1 MTTTQAPQTAAQTA
15 QAPSGAATDSAGQ
28 VALRRWR
35 RSRGVLLAVL
45 AFVVLG
51 VVIAALRPA
60 ERADFLDPD
69 SPGRQGTRAL
79 VEITR
84 QHGVPVTVVRS
95 ASAAAD
101 RMLANSDAT
110 LVVARSDRLRPDE
123 LSRLSQVPGDR
134 LLIEPDAD
142 TLQAFAPGV
151 TPAGGSSGTFS
162 PDCSLPAAV
171 EAGQVGLIES
181 QVYKV
186 PDDATECY
194 LDNGRPNL
202 VQLPVSGSTVTVLG
216 SGRPLTNERLTEDGN
231 AALGMNLLGARSSVV
246 YLLPDPPPPGTGKKS
261 FTDLVPFG
269 VKLGVLQAFV
279 AVVLVALWR
288 SRRLGPVVVEPLPVV
303 VRSAEAVEG
312 RARLY
317 RARRAGDR
325 AALALRA
332 GALERLTALLGMP
345 KSAAADPGKA
355 NEIVAGIAAHTGE
368 DPALIGRALYGPPPV
383 DDAELVRLAGYLDE
397 LERQVRNS

>member
-1 MTTTQAPQTAAQTA
+1 MTTQVTETRAETEAD
-15 QAPSGAATDSAGQ
+15 APSSPPDSAGQ
-28 VALRRWR
+28 VARRRWR
-35 RSRGVLLAVL
+35 RSRGILLAVL
-45 AFVVLG
+45 AIVVLG
-51 VVIAALRPA
+51 VVLAALRPA
-60 ERADFLDPD
+60 QRPEFLDPD

-79 VEITR
+79 VEVTR
-84 QHGVPVTVVRS
+84 QHGTPVTVARS
-95 ASAAAD
+95 VSAAEN
-101 RMLANSDAT
+101 RLLLNSDAT
-110 LVVARSDRLRPDE
+110 LVVARSDRLRPGD
-123 LSRLSQVPGDR
+123 LSRLRQLPGDR

-142 TLQAFAPGV
+142 TLEALAPGV
-151 TPAGGSSGTFS
+151 TLAGGSSGIF
-162 PDCSLPAAV
+162 PPGCSLPAARQ
-171 EAGQVGLIES
+171 AGQVGLIGSE
-181 QVYKV
+181 VYKA
-186 PDDATECY
+186 PDDATQCY

-202 VQLPVSGSTVTVLG
+202 VQEQAGGSTVTVLG
-216 SGRPLTNERLTEDGN
+216 SGLPLTNERLTEDGN

-261 FTDLVPFG
+261 FSQLVPFG
-269 VKLGVLQAFV
+269 VKLAVLQTFV
-279 AVVLVALWR
+279 AVLLVALWR

-325 AALALRA
+325 AAAALRA

-345 KSAAADPGKA
+345 RSAAADPAKA
-355 NEIVAGIAAHTGE
+355 NEIVAGIAAHTRE
-368 DPALIGRALYGPPPV
+368 DPAMIGRALYGPPPV

>member
-1 MTTTQAPQTAAQTA
+1 VTTQVIEAETEAEAGAP
-15 QAPSGAATDSAGQ
+15 DSAGQ
-28 VALRRWR
+28 VARRRWR
-35 RSRGVLLAVL
+35 RSRGILFAVL
-45 AFVVLG
+45 AIVVLG
-51 VVIAALRPA
+51 VVLAALRPA
-60 ERADFLDPD
+60 QRPEFLDPD

-84 QHGVPVTVVRS
+84 QHGTPVTVARS
-95 ASAAAD
+95 VSAAED
-101 RMLANSDAT
+101 RLLLNSDAT
-110 LVVARSDRLRPDE
+110 LVVARSDRLRPGD
-123 LSRLSQVPGDR
+123 LSRLRQLPGDR

-142 TLQAFAPGV
+142 TLEALAPGV
-151 TPAGGSSGTFS
+151 TLAGGSSGIF
-162 PDCSLPAAV
+162 PPGCSLPAARQ
-171 EAGQVGLIES
+171 AGQVGLIGSE
-181 QVYKV
+181 VYKA
-186 PDDATECY
+186 PADATRCY

-202 VQLPVSGSTVTVLG
+202 VQEQAGGSTVTVLG
-216 SGRPLTNERLTEDGN
+216 SGLPLTNERLTEDGN

-261 FTDLVPFG
+261 FSQLVPFG
-269 VKLGVLQAFV
+269 VKLAVLQTFV
-279 AVVLVALWR
+279 AVLLVALWR

-325 AALALRA
+325 AAAALRA

-345 KSAAADPGKA
+345 RSAAADPARA
-355 NEIVAGIAAHTGE
+355 NEIVAGIAAHTRE
-368 DPALIGRALYGPPPV
+368 DPAMIGRALYGPPPV